1 MWKWVP
7 GVMVFLLL
15 IASGCG
21 EGSNVKKEGENKMNT
36 EDIAGE
42 WRGAIQVPNQPLEI
56 EVTFEKENGIKG
68 SITIPAQNVE
78 GFSLTDIQLQEKQL
92 SFQMLISGQSLNFSG
107 VMEGDEIRGTFTQA
121 GQSFPFN
128 LKKSSGDHKSKQD
141 EEEFMTIE
149 TDTGTL
155 YGSIALPEK
164 GSIFPVALIIPGSG
178 PTDRNGNGPGGKNNS
193 LKLLAEQLAAQGIAS
208 VRYDK
213 RGAGKNAQA
222 VIPQKEI
229 RFEQFVQDASRWMEN
244 LNNDGRFNKLAVIG
258 HSQGSLVGMA
268 GAKEA
273 DVDAFISIAGA
284 GRPIDQILNDQL
296 KDSLPEDAY
305 QESLSIL
312 NALRKGD
319 TVPEVSNSLQS
330 VFHPTVQPFLMS
342 WMEYDPQEVIKSLDV
357 PVLLVSGEHD
367 IQVPVKDAELLKD
380 AKPDAE
386 LLMIEKMNHVLKEAP
401 EDREENLTTYGDPS
415 KPLAE
420 GLVPGIVEFLKENG
434 FN

>member
-1 MWKWVP
+1 MWKWLP
-7 GVMVFLLL
+7 GMIVFLLL
-15 IASGCG
+15 ITSGCG
-21 EGSNVKKEGENKMNT
+21 DDPNGKKEGDKKMKV

-42 WRGAIQVPNQPLEI
+42 WRGAIQVPNQPLDI
-56 EVTFEKENGIKG
+56 EVTFEKDNGIKG

-78 GFSLTDIQLQEKQL
+78 GFSLTDIQLQEHEL
-92 SFQMLISGQSLNFSG
+92 SFQMPVSGQSLVFNG
-107 VMEGDEIRGTFTQA
+107 VVEGDDIKGTFTQA

-141 EEEFMTIE
+141 EEEFMTVE

-155 YGSIALPEK
+155 YGSVVLPRK
-164 GSIFPVALIIPGSG
+164 GDVFPVALIIPGSG

-193 LKLLAEQLAAQGIAS
+193 LKFLAEQLAAQGIAS

-222 VIPQKEI
+222 IIPQEEI
-229 RFEQFVQDASRWMEN
+229 RFEQFIEDAGRWMEKIN
-244 LNNDGRFNKLAVIG
+244 RDARFNKLAVIG

-273 DVDAFISIAGA
+273 DVDAFVSIAGA
-284 GRPIDQILNDQL
+284 GRSIDQILNDQL

-312 NALRKGD
+312 DALRNGD

-330 VFHPTVQPFLMS
+330 VFHPSIQPFLMS
-342 WMEYDPQEVIKSLDV
+342 WMEYDPQEIIKSLEV

-367 IQVPVKDAELLKD
+367 IQVPVKDAELLKE
-380 AKPDAE
+380 AQPEAE
-386 LLMIEKMNHVLKEAP
+386 LLVIEKMNHVLKEAP
-401 EDREENLTTYGDPS
+401 EEREENLKTYGDPS

-420 GLVPGIVEFLKENG
+420 GLVQGIVEFLKENG